1 MQYPLILNSFSA
13 DLKLY
18 IPDPIF
24 IKPTYEGLRLNNPA
38 TLFPFWAKVWPSAIA
53 LSTFLQQ
60 NIGLVNNKSVLE
72 IGAGIGLP
80 SFLIAKHA
88 AHLTITDY
96 AEDAIELLQKNIAHT
111 RFNSI
116 KAIFADWNLFPSSIV
131 ADVVLLS
138 DTNYAPSEF
147 ESLLKLIQDF
157 IHKGATIIIAS
168 PERITASPFIE
179 QLKMNI
185 TQQDIIEIIY
195 NDEKVFIGLFVL
207 KQNRKQESH

>member
-1 MQYPLILNSFSA
+1 MQYPLLLHSFSS

-18 IPDPIF
+18 IPDPLF
-24 IKPTYEGLRLNNPA
+24 IKSTYEVLRLKNST

-53 LSTFLQQ
+53 LSSFLQQ

-80 SFLIAKHA
+80 SFSVAQYA
-88 AHLTITDY
+88 ADLVITDY
-96 AEDAIELLQKNIAHT
+96 AANAVELMQKNIEYVG
-111 RFNSI
+111 FKNI
-116 KAIFADWNLFPSSIV
+116 KAIVADWNLFPSSIV
-131 ADVVLLS
+131 AEVVLLS

-147 ESLLKLIQDF
+147 ASLFKLIQDF

-179 QLKMNI
+179 QLKLYI
-185 TQQDIIEIIY
+185 TQKELFDITY
-195 NDEKVFIGLFVL
+195 NGERASIGLFVL
-207 KQNRKQESH
+207 QQN

>member
-1 MQYPLILNSFSA
+1 MHYPLVLHSFSS

-18 IPDPIF
+18 IPDPLF
-24 IKPTYEGLRLNNPA
+24 IKPTYERLCLNDSS

-53 LSTFLQQ
+53 LSSFLQQ

-80 SFLIAKHA
+80 SFSVAQYA
-88 AHLTITDY
+88 ADLVITDY
-96 AEDAIELLQKNIAHT
+96 AANAVELMHKNIEHT
-111 RFNSI
+111 GFKNI
-116 KAIFADWNLFPSSIV
+116 KAIVADWNLFPSSIV
-131 ADVVLLS
+131 AEVVLLS

-147 ESLLKLIQDF
+147 ASLFKLIQDF

-179 QLKMNI
+179 QLELYI
-185 TQQDIIEIIY
+185 TQKDLIDITY
-195 NDEKVFIGLFVL
+195 NGERASIGLFVL
-207 KQNRKQESH
+207 QQN

>member
-18 IPDPIF
+18 IPDPLF
-24 IKPTYEGLRLNNPA
+24 IKPTYERLCLNDAA
-38 TLFPFWAKVWPSAIA
+38 TLFPFWAKAWPSAIA
-53 LSTFLQQ
+53 LSSFLHQ
-60 NIGLVNNKSVLE
+60 NLGLVNSKSVLE

-80 SFLIAKHA
+80 SFSIAKHA

-96 AEDAIELLQKNIAHT
+96 AEDAIELMQKNIE
-111 RFNSI
+111 FVGCKNI
-116 KAIFADWNLFPSSIV
+116 KALFADWNSFPISID
-131 ADVVLLS
+131 AEVVLLS
-138 DTNYAPSEF
+138 DTNYAPSDF
-147 ESLLKLIQDF
+147 ESLIKLIHDF

-185 TQQDIIEIIY
+185 TQQDLIEIIY
-195 NDEKVFIGLFVL
+195 NDEKTFIGLFVL

>member
-1 MQYPLILNSFSA
+1 MHYPLVHHSFSS

-18 IPDPIF
+18 IPDPLF
-24 IKPTYEGLRLNNPA
+24 IKLTYERLCLNDSS

-53 LSTFLQQ
+53 LSSFLQQ

-80 SFLIAKHA
+80 SFSVAQYA
-88 AHLTITDY
+88 ADLVITDY
-96 AEDAIELLQKNIAHT
+96 AANAVELMHKNIEHT
-111 RFNSI
+111 GFKNI
-116 KAIFADWNLFPSSIV
+116 KAIVADWNLFPSSIV
-131 ADVVLLS
+131 AEVVLLS

-147 ESLLKLIQDF
+147 ASLFKLIQDF

-179 QLKMNI
+179 QLDLYI
-185 TQQDIIEIIY
+185 TQKELFDITY
-195 NDEKVFIGLFVL
+195 NGERASIGLFVL
-207 KQNRKQESH
+207 QQN

>member
-80 SFLIAKHA
+80 SFSVAQYVADLV
-88 AHLTITDY
+88 ITDY
-96 AEDAIELLQKNIAHT
+96 AANAVELMQKNIEYVG
-111 RFNSI
+111 FKNI
-116 KAIFADWNLFPSSIV
+116 KAIVADWNLFPSSIV
-131 ADVVLLS
+131 AEVVLLS

-147 ESLLKLIQDF
+147 ASLFKLIQDF

-179 QLKMNI
+179 QLELYI
-185 TQQDIIEIIY
+185 TQKELFDITY
-195 NDEKVFIGLFVL
+195 NGERASIGLFVL
-207 KQNRKQESH
+207 QQN